1 MNHDQQHHEIAQQL
15 TTLPCSCFS
24 FCVFVKE
31 EEDRRRSR
39 RKRSPSADSDEGAI
53 GANGALGHSGIAGA
67 RGRLEDE
74 EMPDV
79 A

>member
-1 MNHDQQHHEIAQQL
+1 M
-15 TTLPCSCFS
+15 
-24 FCVFVKE
+24 E
-31 EEDRRRSR
+31 EEGRRRSR

-53 GANGALGHSGIAGA
+53 GANGALVHSGIVGA

-74 EMPDV
+74 DMLDV